1 MSNRLTELMSMDDRG
16 ARLARNVL
24 TRAFR
29 DMLTELS
36 IDNEYLT
43 VLTEVFLLDP
53 SRQIDT
59 SDQTK
64 IANDRGNVK
73 KEMEKDEFTIKVFL
87 KLMRLLRLKE
97 FSMTFHGTWHDGKQL
112 GDGKG
117 LHYIIDLDLEDVD
130 EIELPASLKESFVRQ
145 LSEDGELDA
154 FREGKPMNDDDLNS
168 YFNDI
173 DDDVA

>member
-1 MSNRLTELMSMDDRG
+1 MSMDDRG

-73 KEMEKDEFTIKVFL
+73 KEMVN
-87 KLMRLLRLKE
+87 KE
-97 FSMTFHGTWHDGKQL
+97 AA
-112 GDGKG
+112 
-117 LHYIIDLDLEDVD
+117 V
-130 EIELPASLKESFVRQ
+130 
-145 LSEDGELDA
+145 
-154 FREGKPMNDDDLNS
+154 
-168 YFNDI
+168 
-173 DDDVA
+173 

>member
-1 MSNRLTELMSMDDRG
+1 MSNRLAELMAADDRG

-29 DMLTELS
+29 DMLTELGV
-36 IDNEYLT
+36 DYPYLT

-59 SDQTK
+59 SDQNK

-73 KEMEKDEFTIKVFL
+73 KEMEKDEFTIKVFM
-87 KLMRLLRLKE
+87 KLVRLLRLKE
-97 FSMTFHGTWHDGKQL
+97 FGMTFHGTWHDGTQL
-112 GDGKG
+112 GNGKG

-130 EIELPASLKESFVRQ
+130 DIELPDNLKDSFNRTIREG
-145 LSEDGELDA
+145 SEISQIRNFRRVDEEEPKTLDA
-154 FREGKPMNDDDLNS
+154 E
-168 YFNDI
+168 
-173 DDDVA
+173 VVEAA

>member
-59 SDQTK
+59 SDHTK

-130 EIELPASLKESFVRQ
+130 EIELPANLKESFVRQ

-154 FREGKPMNDDDLNS
+154 FHGGKPMNDDDLNS
-168 YFNDI
+168 YFNDV
-173 DDDVA
+173 DDVA

>member
-1 MSNRLTELMSMDDRG
+1 
-16 ARLARNVL
+16 
-24 TRAFR
+24 
-29 DMLTELS
+29 
-36 IDNEYLT
+36 
-43 VLTEVFLLDP
+43 
-53 SRQIDT
+53 
-59 SDQTK
+59 
-64 IANDRGNVK
+64 
-73 KEMEKDEFTIKVFL
+73 MEKDEFTIKVFL

-130 EIELPASLKESFVRQ
+130 EIELPATLKESFIRQ

-154 FREGKPMNDDDLNS
+154 FREGKPMNDEDLNS

-173 DDDVA
+173 DDDAA

>member
-130 EIELPASLKESFVRQ
+130 EIELPVTLKESFIRQ

-154 FREGKPMNDDDLNS
+154 FNGGKPMNDADLHS

-173 DDDVA
+173 DDVA